1 MITEHHYDDRGNR
14 LRTVEAKGTDLE
26 RTHRFTYDE
35 YGQLLS
41 AAFGESIANTA
52 AIATEHYGSDLRRS
66 LTQYT
71 DPLGHTTQF
80 AAFDALG
87 NAHTI
92 TDARGQRWQRRFTLM
107 QPVVYC
113 LMILHWGRA

>member
-1 MITEHHYDDRGNR
+1 MNAHT
-14 LRTVEAKGTDLE
+14 A
-26 RTHRFTYDE
+26 FTYDE

-41 AAFGESIANTA
+41 AAFGESIANTT
-52 AIATEHYGSDLRRS
+52 AIATEHYQYDTYGN

-92 TDARGQRWQRRFTLM
+92 TDARGQRWQRRFDATGSLLSDD
-107 QPVVYC
+107 P
-113 LMILHWGRA
+113 HWGERNHVQ